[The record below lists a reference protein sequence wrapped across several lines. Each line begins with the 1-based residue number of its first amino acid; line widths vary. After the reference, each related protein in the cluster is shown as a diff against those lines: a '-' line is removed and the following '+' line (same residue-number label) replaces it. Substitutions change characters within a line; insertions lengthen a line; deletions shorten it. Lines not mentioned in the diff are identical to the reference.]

1 METIFA
7 RELDLYRDSEKYTII
22 DVRTR
27 GEYAKRHIKGAKNYP
42 YQEIEDNFPNLPF
55 DQEYILYCDKGA
67 VSLEAA
73 RELERRGY
81 HARSVIGGIKAYRG
95 KYLTVRIDSSAPLL

>member
-7 RELDLYRDSEKYTII
+7 RELDLYRDSRKYTII

-27 GEYAKRHIKGAKNYP
+27 EDYAKQHISGAKNYP